1 MVHPPNIVVLL
12 LLVTTI
18 ISFGCERDDHQTTD
32 YDDIGRDRVA
42 PNHIMETSDAAPPM
56 LPKAMASSI
65 SQPVPNVKNKES
77 IRSANKTLSV
87 ENKPSA
93 STKETATSV
102 STNRMI
108 IRNGS
113 IRVSVNEIE
122 YSIEYIKNVV
132 ADLGGWVVS
141 YSNESALSGNVV
153 IRIPSEK
160 LDDFL
165 NIVALHSDEV
175 ISTATN
181 SMDVTDQYI
190 DNTSRLLSLETS
202 ENALITLMGKTSSV
216 EQILKIRKELKTIQA
231 DIEALKG
238 KIKYLE
244 QSSAFSRVDI
254 TLNLTPK
261 TLIINSGEDR
271 RTAVGEL
278 VRLKA
283 LFQVP
288 NGSENFTYIW
298 DFGDGSPLHYGERTA
313 PTNDPNER
321 TTATVSHVYYDDKD
335 SPFIAK
341 IELSATGDAG
351 IYKGEDS
358 SIISVTRMPTIEV
371 FAGDYLESEEGEEV
385 TFEASFTRPPEIQ
398 SISYKWEFGDGQD
411 SDIVKLSEKESR
423 IIQTHTYKDHRSYP
437 YRALITVYGETESG
451 TVEGIGEVVIQVRE
465 VPGWTIGGLD
475 VVDTAKFSVRSLSA
489 VGYGLL
495 SALIW
500 IVILSPIWATITAA
514 IWFGVRY
521 FRRRKHTNRS

>member
-1 MVHPPNIVVLL
+1 
-12 LLVTTI
+12 
-18 ISFGCERDDHQTTD
+18 
-32 YDDIGRDRVA
+32 
-42 PNHIMETSDAAPPM
+42 AAPPM
-56 LPKAMASSI
+56 LPKAMSSSV

-271 RTAVGEL
+271 RTAVGKL
-278 VRLKA
+278 VR
-283 LFQVP
+283 
-288 NGSENFTYIW
+288 
-298 DFGDGSPLHYGERTA
+298 
-313 PTNDPNER
+313 
-321 TTATVSHVYYDDKD
+321 
-335 SPFIAK
+335 
-341 IELSATGDAG
+341 
-351 IYKGEDS
+351 
-358 SIISVTRMPTIEV
+358 
-371 FAGDYLESEEGEEV
+371 
-385 TFEASFTRPPEIQ
+385 
-398 SISYKWEFGDGQD
+398 
-411 SDIVKLSEKESR
+411 
-423 IIQTHTYKDHRSYP
+423 
-437 YRALITVYGETESG
+437 
-451 TVEGIGEVVIQVRE
+451 
-465 VPGWTIGGLD
+465 
-475 VVDTAKFSVRSLSA
+475 
-489 VGYGLL
+489 
-495 SALIW
+495 
-500 IVILSPIWATITAA
+500 
-514 IWFGVRY
+514 
-521 FRRRKHTNRS
+521 